1 MYHFANAA
9 VIFSFLQRI
18 SRWAEDRQE
27 HEMVLGSILSLPLK
41 GTSIRERGTV
51 LTKCRFVHVN
61 IARNAKNRA
70 ERPKCSRFTEIAA
83 SVELG

>member
-1 MYHFANAA
+1 MYHCANAA
-9 VIFSFLQRI
+9 EIFSFLQWI
-18 SRWAEDRQE
+18 SRAEDRQE

-51 LTKCRFVHVN
+51 LTKCRFVRVN